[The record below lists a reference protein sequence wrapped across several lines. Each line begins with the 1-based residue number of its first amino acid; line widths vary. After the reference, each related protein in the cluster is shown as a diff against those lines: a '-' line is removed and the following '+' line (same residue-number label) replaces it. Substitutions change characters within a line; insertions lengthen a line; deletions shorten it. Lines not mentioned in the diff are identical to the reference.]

1 MYCYL
6 KFDRIFFS
14 LNLSAHDFGVYSAG
28 ANMAEQVNSL
38 GLMLVAVTAPAA
50 VYVKQR
56 GETDSA
62 IGKFVIALAMVG
74 ISVAAGAYLFAPI
87 IISYIFG
94 QRYSDALS
102 IFQTLMLITP
112 LAYIDAASSVLIFKF
127 ERGNVFVLKT
137 LAALVVAAILIA
149 GLYPMLG
156 WKAAVVGNGA
166 ALLVSLLIN
175 YSVYAKISKEI
186 KCQRK
191 LA

>member
-1 MYCYL
+1 
-6 KFDRIFFS
+6 
-14 LNLSAHDFGVYSAG
+14 
-28 ANMAEQVNSL
+28 
-38 GLMLVAVTAPAA
+38 
-50 VYVKQR
+50 
-56 GETDSA
+56 
-62 IGKFVIALAMVG
+62 
-74 ISVAAGAYLFAPI
+74 
-87 IISYIFG
+87 
-94 QRYSDALS
+94 
-102 IFQTLMLITP
+102 MLITP